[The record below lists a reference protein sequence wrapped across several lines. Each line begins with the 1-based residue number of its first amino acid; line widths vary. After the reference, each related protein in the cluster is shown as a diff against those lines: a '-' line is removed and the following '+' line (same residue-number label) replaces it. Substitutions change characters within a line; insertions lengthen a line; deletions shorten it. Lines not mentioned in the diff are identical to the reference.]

1 VYLESYLEIQ
11 PIYHY
16 AERRIEAHIFLCF
29 LALLLEWELA
39 KRLRG
44 YYEIAKEDKLA
55 ARKWKNC
62 FKYANIDSKK
72 GV

>member
-1 VYLESYLEIQ
+1 
-11 PIYHY
+11 
-16 AERRIEAHIFLCF
+16 

-39 KRLRG
+39 RRLRG

-55 ARKWKNC
+55 ARKWKNY

>member
-1 VYLESYLEIQ
+1 VNFRKTTVKVQLKEEISM
-11 PIYHY
+11 
-16 AERRIEAHIFLCF
+16 
-29 LALLLEWELA
+29 
-39 KRLRG
+39 RG